1 MPSVWSGTARS
12 KVCRNESIR
21 FCSPLLRARK
31 QFGGHEQVG
40 LGAARDGLGGKKR
53 DRISATTET
62 IDQD

>member
-1 MPSVWSGTARS
+1 
-12 KVCRNESIR
+12 
-21 FCSPLLRARK
+21 LLRARK